1 LHVVYA
7 PVNVPAMLPRIN
19 GLYVITRALSGGPEA
34 LANAVDQA
42 VAGGAVMVQYREK
55 NGDEARREQE
65 ARAVLETC
73 RRRGVPLVINDDL
86 DLARNIGADG
96 VHLGREDATARAA
109 RRALGPHAIV
119 GVSCYNELARA
130 QAAER
135 AGASYVAFG
144 SFFPSPTKPG
154 AVRATPDLLRE
165 ARERVSLPVCAIGG
179 ITPANGGELVA
190 AGADLL
196 AVASGVFESGDIL
209 DAAERYAGLFR
220 QASKSIRDA

>member
-1 LHVVYA
+1 MHVVHG
-7 PVNVPAMLPRIN
+7 PVNVPVMLRRIT
-19 GLYVITRALSGGPEA
+19 GLYVITRALPEGPEP
-34 LANAVDQA
+34 LAEVVDRA
-42 VAGGAVMVQYREK
+42 VAGGAVMVQYRDK
-55 NGDEARREQE
+55 GGDEVRREQE
-65 ARAVLETC
+65 ARSVLEAC

-86 DLARNIGADG
+86 ALARHIGADG
-96 VHLGREDATARAA
+96 VHLGREDATVQAA
-109 RRALGPHAIV
+109 RRALGTHAIV

-165 ARERVSLPVCAIGG
+165 ARERVSLPLCAIGG
-179 ITPANGGELVA
+179 ITPTNGAELVA

-196 AVASGVFESGDIL
+196 AVASGVFEASDIQG
-209 DAAERYAGLFR
+209 AAERYADLFR
-220 QASKSIRDA
+220 QASRSIHDA